1 MLLVWSIVIII
12 CLHSHKGKYLKIYE
26 MKLNKII
33 LDSIPNVWITKV
45 YVQRFDCDTITF

>member
-1 MLLVWSIVIII
+1 
-12 CLHSHKGKYLKIYE
+12 

-45 YVQRFDCDTITF
+45 YVQWFDCDTITF